1 MEGTCRLDASVVISS
16 RQKFECLSWLENQEN
31 DVTLVLLLKVN
42 A

>member
-1 MEGTCRLDASVVISS
+1 MCRLDANDVISS

-31 DVTLVLLLKVN
+31 DVTLVLLLKAN